1 MHSVHIYYRKIIILI
16 VCFALTSVLVYR
28 TSPSK
33 VVNKQVPLSQALSD
47 IKGWTSTRPVP
58 LGQEIVDALELDDY
72 VNQSYSKGDERVS
85 LYIGY
90 YLSTRKVGAA
100 HSPLVCFPGQ
110 GWIISSKDRTALK
123 IKGNE
128 IHLLSMIVTRGQE
141 KELVAYW
148 FQSYD
153 QTDPDTLSQ
162 KISLLWQKL
171 LHEKENNA
179 FVRVSISVG
188 EKSLSEAR
196 DTVFEFI
203 RSFYP
208 VFLNYVKDNKP

>member
-47 IKGWTSTRPVP
+47 IKGWTSTRSVP

-162 KISLLWQKL
+162 KISLLWQNL

-188 EKSLSEAR
+188 EKALSEAR

>member
-1 MHSVHIYYRKIIILI
+1 
-16 VCFALTSVLVYR
+16 
-28 TSPSK
+28 
-33 VVNKQVPLSQALSD
+33 
-47 IKGWTSTRPVP
+47 
-58 LGQEIVDALELDDY
+58 
-72 VNQSYSKGDERVS
+72 
-85 LYIGY
+85 GY

>member
-162 KISLLWQKL
+162 KISLLWQNL

>member
-47 IKGWTSTRPVP
+47 IKGWTSTKPVA
-58 LGQEIVDALELDDY
+58 LDQEIVDALELDDY

-110 GWIISSKDRTALK
+110 GWIISSKDRTALT

-153 QTDPDTLSQ
+153 QTSPGTFFQ
-162 KISLLWQKL
+162 KVYSLWARLRYSR
-171 LHEKENNA
+171 EDNA
-179 FVRVSISVG
+179 FVRVSVPVDRHGAKKALSTAVG
-188 EKSLSEAR
+188 
-196 DTVFEFI
+196 FI
-203 RSFYP
+203 DAFYP
-208 VFLNYVKDNKP
+208 SFLAYVKGPDL

>member
-47 IKGWTSTRPVP
+47 IKGWTSTKPVA
-58 LGQEIVDALELDDY
+58 LDQEIVDALELDDY

-110 GWIISSKDRTALK
+110 GWMISNKDRTALT

-128 IHLLSMIVTRGQE
+128 INLLSMIVTRGQK
-141 KELVAYW
+141 KELVVYW

-153 QTDPDTLSQ
+153 QTSPGTFFQ
-162 KISLLWQKL
+162 KVYSLWARLRYSR
-171 LHEKENNA
+171 EDNA
-179 FVRVSISVG
+179 FVRVSVPVDRQGAKKAFSTAV
-188 EKSLSEAR
+188 A
-196 DTVFEFI
+196 FI
-203 RSFYP
+203 DAFYP
-208 VFLNYVKDNKP
+208 PFLAHVKGTDL